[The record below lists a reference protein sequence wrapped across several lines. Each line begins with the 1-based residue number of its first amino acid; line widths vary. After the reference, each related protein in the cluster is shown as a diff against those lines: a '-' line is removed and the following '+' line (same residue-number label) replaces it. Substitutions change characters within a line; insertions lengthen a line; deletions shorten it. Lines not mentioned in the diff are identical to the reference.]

1 LGVERLGDKKI
12 KYKKIR
18 CMSKEQTTTV
28 ISSSLTTTLF
38 VVFLVLKLTDN
49 IDWSWWWVTSPLWLP
64 LAILIGFVALIIT
77 VGIILVILN
86 KGDV

>member
-1 LGVERLGDKKI
+1 
-12 KYKKIR
+12 
-18 CMSKEQTTTV
+18 MSKEQTTTV